1 LSGGEGSE
9 SHGCIYDPR
18 LGRFLSPDPYV
29 QDPTY
34 SQSLNRYSYVWNNP
48 LRYTD
53 PTGYRTW
60 WDNFKAWGKKHK
72 NEIISTVVSI
82 TVAVVVTALTGG
94 IGSPLTVML
103 GGMAGGFTGGMVGAR
118 LNGDSWSDAWD
129 AALQGM
135 VIGGISALVS
145 FSVGS
150 VISSSFASIGNATLQ
165 TIAREGTRAL
175 AHGLTQG
182 YLSLVQGG
190 SFWSGFASGAFSSL
204 GGSLLQGFNLTD
216 RLGTV
221 GSVGVG
227 ALMGGIA
234 AELSG
239 GDFGVGA
246 ISGAW
251 VTLFNHL
258 AHWGEKTVKQQQE
271 RSTLNKVE
279 LTTEATSLSN
289 EVKKELIEIAAKN
302 DPSVKELKYFKGI
315 KALGKVLIAG
325 QAVITGVEAYN
336 DYTKGNYYSMGA
348 RVAVLTV
355 AAAAAT
361 VPFVGWAIAGGI
373 GLADALW
380 GERLYNQIQLKYGK

>member
-1 LSGGEGSE
+1 MDGRV
-9 SHGCIYDPR
+9 YDPR

-94 IGSPLTVML
+94 IGSPLAVML

-118 LNGDSWSDAWD
+118 LNGASWSDAWD

-182 YLSLVQGG
+182 YLSLLQGG

-204 GGSLLQGFNLTD
+204 GGSLLQGFNLTE

-227 ALMGGIA
+227 ALMGV
-234 AELSG
+234 SPP
-239 GDFGVGA
+239 
-246 ISGAW
+246 
-251 VTLFNHL
+251 N
-258 AHWGEKTVKQQQE
+258 
-271 RSTLNKVE
+271 
-279 LTTEATSLSN
+279 
-289 EVKKELIEIAAKN
+289 
-302 DPSVKELKYFKGI
+302 SVVVI
-315 KALGKVLIAG
+315 LG
-325 QAVITGVEAYN
+325 
-336 DYTKGNYYSMGA
+336 
-348 RVAVLTV
+348 
-355 AAAAAT
+355 
-361 VPFVGWAIAGGI
+361 
-373 GLADALW
+373 
-380 GERLYNQIQLKYGK
+380 